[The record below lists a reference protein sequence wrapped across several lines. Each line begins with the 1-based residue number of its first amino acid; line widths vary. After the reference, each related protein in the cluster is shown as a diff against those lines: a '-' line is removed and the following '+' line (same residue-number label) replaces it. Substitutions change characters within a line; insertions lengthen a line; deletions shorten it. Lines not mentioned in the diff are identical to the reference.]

1 MTGRSRAREV
11 VLQILY
17 QDDLNPDADPKAI
30 EDFMRQRL
38 KTNAQLIEF
47 ARSLLSGVRRNRQEL
62 DAMLARCAANW
73 SLERMAVTDRNVIRL
88 GAYEMLYTTTPAPVV
103 IDEAVELAKRFGA
116 KQSAQF
122 VNGVLDRF
130 LHDWLPDRG
139 ESK

>member
-30 EDFMRQRL
+30 EEFLRRRL
-38 KTNAQLIEF
+38 KNSPQLVEF

-62 DAMLARCAANW
+62 DSMLARCAANW

-88 GAYEMLYTTTPAPVV
+88 GAYEMLYTNTPAPVV
-103 IDEAVELAKRFGA
+103 IDEAVELARRFGA